1 MKLIYIPAT
10 PHAVAMPESIGDESA
25 VRSHAANILR
35 SARRRQDG
43 SLKPRDLRPRSAGVS
58 GLWKLATGMLR
69 LCW

>member
-1 MKLIYIPAT
+1 MKLTYTPAT
-10 PHAVAMPESIGDESA
+10 RNAVAMPESIGEESI

-43 SLKPRDLRPRSAGVS
+43 SLKPRDLRPRSAGKA
-58 GLWKLATGMLR
+58 GLWKLAQGFLH